1 MEALKMN
8 VIDEFDI
15 DCIKKDSDQVIFFM
29 EDTFNFEVWLLDF
42 EMNYTM
48 KHFVDGSL
56 NQVIIS
62 REDYKKIDKYVYD
75 DAKKAEIL
83 KTILED
89 IFGVEGGFIDELAS
103 QNTDIVFVGQLKD
116 PAQYTI
122 GDYHGE
128 VVSIESD
135 GLLKIFNAINVV
147 LQQ

>member
-1 MEALKMN
+1 MN
-8 VIDEFDI
+8 VIDEFGI
-15 DCIKKDSDQVIFFM
+15 DCMKKDDMQVIFFM
-29 EDTFNFEVWLLDF
+29 EDTFKFEVWLLNF

-56 NQVIIS
+56 DQIIIS
-62 REDYKKIDKYVYD
+62 AEDYKKIDKYVYD

-83 KTILED
+83 KVILVD
-89 IFGVEGGFIDELAS
+89 IFGFEGGFIDELAS

-128 VVSIESD
+128 VVSIESE
-135 GLLKIFNAINVV
+135 GLLKIFNAIKLV
-147 LQQ
+147 LEQ

>member
-1 MEALKMN
+1 MN
-8 VIDEFDI
+8 IIEEFGI
-15 DCIKKDSDQVIFFM
+15 DCIKKEEQEVIFFM

-56 NQVIIS
+56 DQIIIS
-62 REDYKKIDKYVYD
+62 AEDYKKIDKYVYD

-83 KTILED
+83 KVILVD
-89 IFGVEGGFIDELAS
+89 IFGLEGDFIDELAS

-116 PAQYTI
+116 LAQYTI

-128 VVSIESD
+128 VVSIESE
-135 GLLKIFNAINVV
+135 GLLKIFNAIKLV
-147 LQQ
+147 LEQ

>member
-1 MEALKMN
+1 MN
-8 VIDEFDI
+8 IIEEFGI
-15 DCIKKDSDQVIFFM
+15 DCIKKEEQKVIFFM

-42 EMNYTM
+42 EMNYVM

-56 NQVIIS
+56 DQIIIS
-62 REDYKKIDKYVYD
+62 AEDYKKIDKYVYD

-83 KTILED
+83 KVILVD
-89 IFGVEGGFIDELAS
+89 IFGFEGGFIDELAS

-128 VVSIESD
+128 VVSIESE
-135 GLLKIFNAINVV
+135 GLLKIFNAIKLV
-147 LQQ
+147 LEQ